1 MALNNPKHI
10 DAYNGRDLG
19 DEYLFYNREGDK
31 LHVLNG
37 TAREIYLLCDGTK
50 PTEEI
55 ATAIAALYEVEPEV
69 ALEDTREAL
78 RELTSLGL
86 IEQPGPS
93 SR

>member
-1 MALNNPKHI
+1 MTVNNPKHT

-19 DEYLFYNREGDK
+19 DEYLFFNKEGDK

-55 ATAIAALYEVEPEV
+55 ATAIAGLYEVAPEV

-78 RELTSLGL
+78 WELTSLGL
-86 IEQPGPS
+86 IK
-93 SR
+93 